1 MLYCMQE
8 PVAPEHRNSL
18 RFTAKYAIFFMLLS
32 PYIQIQKQTK
42 RMKIPRSQLK
52 KKKKTIL

>member
-1 MLYCMQE
+1 MQE

-32 PYIQIQKQTK
+32 PYIQIRKQTK